1 MRNTILALLS
11 VAALTSAGCSRERPG
26 PPEGM
31 ARGSAPPQ
39 VPSRPLETESV
50 AAQLDPGSM
59 SEPASLTINA
69 DRSGAVFIDGE
80 PIATETPVSNSV
92 LPAGRHSVQILSDD
106 SQYLSEPRYVVLR
119 NGSTVSVFIRN
130 GEVGGSVNV
139 VDQRTAPT
147 DGSGALMPDAASA
160 EGSAPAVEAPT
171 TAFEDGSGTAE
182 PGTTE
187 PATAEAGAPGPVV
200 QLLLVDRDAPAPEQT
215 FRLHVVSEPDGVI
228 FLDGVNTGVRTPTV
242 LEIDARPATI
252 QVLQD
257 GGNLSRHF
265 PVTAA
270 AGQGREVFFTG
281 IESFLYR

>member
-1 MRNTILALLS
+1 
-11 VAALTSAGCSRERPG
+11 
-26 PPEGM
+26 M

-39 VPSRPLETESV
+39 VPSRPLEAAAPATV
-50 AAQLDPGSM
+50 AADIDPGSM
-59 SEPASLTINA
+59 SEPAALTINA

-80 PIATETPVSNSV
+80 PLATETPVTNTI

-119 NGSTVSVFIRN
+119 NGSTVALFVRN
-130 GEVGGSVNV
+130 GEAGGIVEV
-139 VDQRTAPT
+139 VDERTTPT
-147 DGSGALMPDAASA
+147 DGSGALMPDRVVA
-160 EGSAPAVEAPT
+160 EDGSAPADEA
-171 TAFEDGSGTAE
+171 TAEVTDDGSGDSGPE
-182 PGTTE
+182 TE
-187 PATAEAGAPGPVV
+187 AIGSGVDESVIS
-200 QLLLVDRDAPAPEQT
+200 LLLVDRDAPAPIET

-228 FLDGVNTGVRTPTV
+228 FLDGVNTGVRTPTI

-257 GGNLSRHF
+257 DGNLSRYF
-265 PVTAA
+265 PFDGT

>member
-1 MRNTILALLS
+1 
-11 VAALTSAGCSRERPG
+11 
-26 PPEGM
+26 M

-39 VPSRPLETESV
+39 VPSRPLEAAAPATV
-50 AAQLDPGSM
+50 AADIDPGSM
-59 SEPASLTINA
+59 SEPAALTINA

-80 PIATETPVSNSV
+80 PLATETPVTNTI

-119 NGSTVSVFIRN
+119 NGSTVALFVRN
-130 GEVGGSVNV
+130 GEAGGTVDV
-139 VDQRTAPT
+139 VDERTSPT
-147 DGSGALMPDAASA
+147 DGSGALMPDRVVA
-160 EGSAPAVEAPT
+160 EDGSAPADEA
-171 TAFEDGSGTAE
+171 TAEVTDDGSGDSGPE
-182 PGTTE
+182 TE
-187 PATAEAGAPGPVV
+187 AIGSGVGGSV
-200 QLLLVDRDAPAPEQT
+200 ISLLLVDRDAPAPIET

-228 FLDGVNTGVRTPTV
+228 FLDGVNTGVRTPTI

-257 GGNLSRHF
+257 DGNLSRYF
-265 PVTAA
+265 PFDGT